1 MKPPAC
7 RRNFTSLA
15 FQSIPQFIA
24 KVLSGLVSFVF
35 SRVSFLSP
43 EGGFDGGILVA
54 AARYQG
60 ERALCLHQMHL
71 RDEKHRSTRRRETLS
86 QPFSQ
91 ELGSWGSPE
100 PSH

>member
-7 RRNFTSLA
+7 RRNFASLA

-54 AARYQG
+54 A
-60 ERALCLHQMHL
+60 CFIILH
-71 RDEKHRSTRRRETLS
+71 TVFACVLS
-86 QPFSQ
+86 
-91 ELGSWGSPE
+91 EI
-100 PSH
+100 